1 MGTIIQVDQS
11 GLIWDALPEATHHCS
26 PTDSLLNLQQ
36 SMNNFFDT
44 AWRRIKFITLTVG
57 VVGGGLAIANLPI
70 PAIREPIAK
79 HAPILLLPS
88 IIAWDHNYREGT
100 VALEQAEQ
108 LIQQAK
114 HPDDLTGGD
123 RYLKSAKEHLNAL
136 PSDGINN
143 YEASSYCY
151 FRTCSWRF
159 SGGEIQ
165 QRRESLARVEATLTQ
180 EQNLQSQL
188 QQTID
193 AIAESQ
199 VNYKNAKGDI
209 QKQSIV
215 TQWEQDIE
223 QLAALSSSTL
233 TGRLA
238 NVEREKAQTAFKNA
252 TGFSHDQKRSGNLI
266 QAAKQF
272 AISAQKMTLGESHS
286 VSEWQAILNQW
297 DSAIGPLKS
306 ISVDNPDYVSSRKTL
321 ADYQQQQSRARIRL
335 QEEQTAI
342 ALLQTTEAQINVL
355 VRTHTNLNRDQA
367 KAEMMAI
374 EANLKKI
381 APGTTTHPQAQ
392 EWLNSLRKRLNS

>member
-1 MGTIIQVDQS
+1 M
-11 GLIWDALPEATHHCS
+11 HHFS
-26 PTDSLLNLQQ
+26 LTDSLLNLQQ

-44 AWRRIKFITLTVG
+44 AWRRIKFITISVG

-88 IIAWDHNYREGT
+88 IITWDHHYREGT

-123 RYLKSAKEHLNAL
+123 RYLKSAKKHLNAL
-136 PSDGINN
+136 PLNGINN

-199 VNYKNAKGDI
+199 VNYKNAKGDV
-209 QKQSIV
+209 QKQAIV

-223 QLAALSSSTL
+223 QLEALSSSTL
-233 TGRLA
+233 TGRLS
-238 NVEREKAQTAFKNA
+238 NVERAKAQTAFKNI
-252 TGFSHDQKRSGNLI
+252 TGFSYDQKRSGNLI

-297 DSAIGPLKS
+297 DSAIEPLKS
-306 ISVDNPDYVSSRKTL
+306 IAVDNPDYVSSRKTL
-321 ADYQQQQSRARIRL
+321 ADYQQQQGRTRVRL

-342 ALLQTTEAQINVL
+342 ALLQTTELQINAL
-355 VRTHTNLNRDQA
+355 VRTQANLNRDQA

-381 APGTTTHPQAQ
+381 PPGTTAHPQAQ
-392 EWLNSLRKRLNS
+392 EWLNSLRQRLNS